1 MGARMRRWPLFAR
14 PCLVAA
20 LMVAAATLTTAAAEP
35 AFTLPPLP
43 LTLPY
48 LPSPV
53 GLWTVKI
60 GIGGELKPDFE
71 GANRYL
77 LSPVPIISIERAGSN
92 ARFDSPRD
100 NPSLALI
107 DFGGFRAGL
116 VGKYTS
122 ARTATRYSELTGL
135 GDVKA
140 AMELGVFAE
149 YFPVDWFR
157 ARAELRRGF
166 GGHDGIVA
174 DLSADA
180 ILPLS
185 DRWTWSGGPRF
196 SFADTGAT
204 APYFGI
210 TAAQA
215 LTSGLPAFDAK
226 GGAHSVGAGTQL
238 KYQITPQWETHGY
251 VEYDRLLGDAAASP
265 LVTQRGSP
273 NQAKVGVGVS
283 YSFDVR
289 VR

>member
-1 MGARMRRWPLFAR
+1 MRAMVRRRPPFALSRLFAVSI
-14 PCLVAA
+14 VASA
-20 LMVAAATLTTAAAEP
+20 APTIAAAQPVL
-35 AFTLPPLP
+35 TLPPP
-43 LTLPY
+43 PVTLPF
-48 LPSPV
+48 LPSPS
-53 GLWTVKI
+53 GLWTVTV

-71 GANRYL
+71 GAKRYM
-77 LSPVPIISIERAGSN
+77 LSPVPIISIERAGSS
-92 ARFDSPRD
+92 ARFQSPRD
-100 NPSLALI
+100 NPGIALI
-107 DFGGFRAGL
+107 EAGGFRAGP

-122 ARTATRYSELTGL
+122 ARTAASDPELTGL

-140 AMELGVFAE
+140 AIELGVFAE
-149 YFPVDWFR
+149 YYPVDWFR
-157 ARAELRRGF
+157 ARAEIRRGF

-174 DLSADA
+174 DLTADV

-185 DRWTWSGGPRF
+185 DRLTWSGGPRL
-196 SFADTGAT
+196 SFADTRAT

-226 GGAHSVGAGTQL
+226 GGAHSAGAGTQL
-238 KYQITPQWETHGY
+238 KYQLTPQWETHGY

-273 NQAKVGVGVS
+273 NQVKAGVGVS
-283 YSFDVR
+283 YSFDVK